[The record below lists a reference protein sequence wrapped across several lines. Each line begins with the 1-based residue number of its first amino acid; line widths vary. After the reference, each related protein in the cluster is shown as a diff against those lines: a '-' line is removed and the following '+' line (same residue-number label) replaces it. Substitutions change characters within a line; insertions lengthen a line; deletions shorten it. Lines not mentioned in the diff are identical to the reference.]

1 MTYFIYT
8 YERGINKKLQV
19 YIKRNAKQMV
29 EGMLLGGFAWPQAI
43 FTPLA
48 SKGKERIFS
57 HFSTWQIV

>member
-1 MTYFIYT
+1 M
-8 YERGINKKLQV
+8 KK
-19 YIKRNAKQMV
+19 KQMV